1 MSKFPE
7 LMLAVAV
14 SLSAGPAMAAAED
27 APGFDQ
33 LGRPATAAEIAAWN
47 IDIRPDGTGLPD
59 GQGSVSEGEAIYT
72 EACASCHG
80 DFGEARGRWPV
91 LAGGADT
98 LTADRPVKT
107 IGSYWPYLSTVYDYV
122 HRAMPF
128 GDAQSLSDDQVYA
141 ITAYL
146 LFLNW
151 EVEDDFVLSRANF
164 TETRL
169 PNEDGFMPDDRA
181 EVELPLF
188 SGEVCMSACKD
199 SVTITGRAAVV
210 DVTPD
215 DSAARSAR
223 HKDSG
228 VTEADAAQPA
238 DAVQLAEASGTGA
251 QAAQNKAPGDAVTD
265 TPADMPTDTG
275 TDGGTDNMAPPDPA
289 LVAAGEQVFR
299 KCKAC
304 HQVGEGAVNRS
315 GPHLNGVFGRQ
326 AGTVEDF
333 RYSSAMEDAGEA
345 GLTWTS
351 ETLGAFLTKPRDYLK
366 GTKMAFPGL
375 RSADDIAA
383 IEAYLRATGE

>member
-7 LMLAVAV
+7 LVLAAV
-14 SLSAGPAMAAAED
+14 VVLGGGPAWADSDGTPSYA
-27 APGFDQ
+27 Q
-33 LGRPATAAEIAAWN
+33 LGRPATAAEIAAWD
-47 IDIRPDGTGLPD
+47 IDIRPDGTGLPE
-59 GQGSVSEGEAIYT
+59 GQGSVTEGEAIYT

-98 LTADRPVKT
+98 LSADRPVKT

-151 EVEDDFVLSRANF
+151 EVEEDFVLSQANF
-164 TETRL
+164 TEARL
-169 PNEDGFMPDDRA
+169 PNEDGFFPDDRA

-188 SGEVCMSACKD
+188 SGEVCMSGCKD
-199 SVTITGRAAVV
+199 SVSITGRAAVV

-223 HKDSG
+223 NDSG
-228 VTEADAAQPA
+228 GAEAQATDRATSTTPQAQ
-238 DAVQLAEASGTGA
+238 VQLAEAATPE
-251 QAAQNKAPGDAVTD
+251 APVDAPADTATD
-265 TPADMPTDTG
+265 TPA
-275 TDGGTDNMAPPDPA
+275 PDPA
-289 LVAAGEQVFR
+289 LVAAGEKVFR

-304 HQVGEGAVNRS
+304 HQLGEGAVNRS

-326 AGTVEDF
+326 AGTVEGF
-333 RYSSAMEDAGEA
+333 RYSSAMEDAGA
-345 GLTWTS
+345 DGLIWTT
-351 ETLGAFLTKPRDYLK
+351 ETLAGFLAKPRGYLK
-366 GTKMAFPGL
+366 GTKMSFPGL
-375 RSADDIAA
+375 RSEDDIAA
-383 IEAYLRATGE
+383 IEAYLRAAGE